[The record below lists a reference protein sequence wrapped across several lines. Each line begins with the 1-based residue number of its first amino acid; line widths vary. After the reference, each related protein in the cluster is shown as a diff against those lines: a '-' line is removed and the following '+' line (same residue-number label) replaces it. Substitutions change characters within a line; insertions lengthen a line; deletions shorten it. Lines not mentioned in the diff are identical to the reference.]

1 MLLRAGGKASS
12 IGIVHNVMAYET
24 LAPHAFS
31 ARWVG
36 SLMAQL
42 RCHIASQS

>member
-1 MLLRAGGKASS
+1 MLLRAGGKASR
-12 IGIVHNVMAYET
+12 IGIVHNIMAYET

-31 ARWVG
+31 ARWAD

-42 RCHIASQS
+42 CCHIASQS